1 MLYYTQILLY
11 FLFYFPLR
19 WMCGKYILKV
29 DNESLLTMKPLIIA
43 MNHNARIDPLLL
55 LLLPFSVIR
64 NLAPIKFTTA
74 EYYYR
79 IWWLRILI
87 KPFGAFSL
95 KKLAWSYEEFFSDSI
110 KILNTGENLLIF
122 PEGKV
127 VSPKNKNEIRP
138 GIGYLVS
145 KSRKM
150 VLPIQIEGSETI
162 TVKNV
167 IFRRVK
173 LKLHVGKSFHVSG
186 PTPDYKSISAR
197 ILKRI
202 YTLN

>member
-1 MLYYTQILLY
+1 MLYYTQIWLY

-19 WMCGKYILKV
+19 WICGKYTLKI
-29 DNESLLTMKPLIIA
+29 ESKSELTTKPLIIA
-43 MNHNARIDPLLL
+43 MNHNARIDPILL

-64 NLAPIKFTTA
+64 NLAPIKFMTA

-79 IWWLRILI
+79 IWWLRMLI
-87 KPFGAFSL
+87 NPFGAFSL
-95 KKLAWSYEEFFSDSI
+95 KKMAWTYEEYFSDSI
-110 KILNTGENLLIF
+110 NILKRRENLLIF
-122 PEGKV
+122 PEGIII
-127 VSPKNKNEIRP
+127 SPKNRNEVRP

-145 KSRKM
+145 TSKEF
-150 VLPIQIEGSETI
+150 VLPIRIKGSETI
-162 TVKNV
+162 TIKNV

-173 LKLHVGKSFHVSG
+173 LKLHVGKAFHVSG